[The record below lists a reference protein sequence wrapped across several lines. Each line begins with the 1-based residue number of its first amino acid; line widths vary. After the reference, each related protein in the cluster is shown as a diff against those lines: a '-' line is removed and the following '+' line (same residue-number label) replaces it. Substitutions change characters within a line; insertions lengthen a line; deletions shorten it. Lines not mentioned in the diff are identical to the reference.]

1 MILKKLKTIKTVIKV
16 ASFFATIIM
25 LIVGVI
31 LLLTKVGIIEPSS
44 VQAASN
50 ITSVNTTTGDFVQY
64 YQNDYSDVSYGS
76 GTIASCGCGPTSFAM
91 VATKLSG
98 KSITPKDAIEWCGN
112 SYYEYGAGTSWTY
125 FAKAEEYFKLNCT
138 VRETTS
144 IDEVVSA
151 LQKGSL
157 VISSQG
163 PGLFTRGG
171 HYIVLASIDNNGG
184 ISVKDP
190 NKSNAESKEHNGDT
204 GYNNTTF
211 TKEEINQAAKNYWI
225 FE

>member
-1 MILKKLKTIKTVIKV
+1 MILKKLKAIKTVIKV
-16 ASFFATIIM
+16 ASFFAVIIM

-31 LLLTKVGIIEPSS
+31 LILTKVGIIDPSE

-50 ITSVNTTTGDFVQY
+50 ISSANTTTGDFVQY

-91 VATKLSG
+91 VATKLLG
-98 KSITPKDAIEWCGN
+98 RNITPKDAIEWCGN
-112 SYYEYGAGTSWTY
+112 SYYVSGAGTSWSY
-125 FAKAEEYFKLNCT
+125 FAAAAEHFQLNCT

-144 IDEVVSA
+144 IDDVVSA
-151 LQKGSL
+151 LQKGNL

-163 PGLFTRGG
+163 PGLFTNGG
-171 HYIVLASIDNNGG
+171 HFIVLASIDNNGG

-190 NKSNAESKEHNGDT
+190 NKSNAENKEHNGDA

>member
-16 ASFFATIIM
+16 ASFFAVIIM

-31 LLLTKVGIIEPSS
+31 LLLTKAGIIDPSN
-44 VQAASN
+44 VQASSN
-50 ITSVNTTTGDFVQY
+50 VTSVNASGDFVQY

-76 GTIASCGCGPTSFAM
+76 GSIASCGCGPTSFAM

-112 SYYEYGAGTSWTY
+112 SYYVSGAGTSWSY
-125 FAKAEEYFKLNCT
+125 FAAAAEHFNLNCT

-144 IDEVVSA
+144 IDEVVTA

-171 HYIVLASIDNNGG
+171 HYIVLASIDNSGG

-190 NKSNAESKEHNGDT
+190 NKSNAENKEHNGDT